1 MTEKDIQHIRDF
13 NRFYTNIIGLVDN
26 HILNSAYSLPEAR
39 VLYELFH
46 HQPCT
51 ASTIM
56 TSINMDK
63 GYLSRVLK
71 SFEKKGLLA
80 RKQSKEDG
88 RASTLVLTAK
98 GSKEF
103 ESINQA
109 SASQIKELLSR
120 LSPGQIKEAIEHM
133 GQLKEILSKASL

>member
-1 MTEKDIQHIRDF
+1 MTEKDIQRIRDF

-26 HILNSAYSLPEAR
+26 HILKSPYSLPEAR
-39 VLYELFH
+39 VLYELYH

-56 TSINMDK
+56 ASINMDK
-63 GYLSRVLK
+63 SYLSRLLK

-88 RASTLVLTAK
+88 RASILVLTTK
-98 GSKEF
+98 GNQEF
-103 ESINQA
+103 ENINKA
-109 SASQIKELLSR
+109 SAYQIKQLLSS
-120 LSPGQIKEAIEHM
+120 LSQEEVKEAIQHM
-133 GQLKEILSKASL
+133 EQLKKILSKS

>member
-13 NRFYTNIIGLVDN
+13 NRFYTNVIGLVDN
-26 HILNSAYSLPEAR
+26 HILNSQYSLPEAR

-46 HQPCT
+46 QQPCT
-51 ASTIM
+51 ASAIM

-71 SFEKKGLLA
+71 LFEKKGLLV

-98 GSKEF
+98 GNNEF
-103 ESINQA
+103 DSINQA
-109 SASQIKELLSR
+109 SASQIREILSH
-120 LSPGQIKEAIEHM
+120 LSPQEIKAAIDFM
-133 GQLKEILSKASL
+133 RRLKEILNKSAV

>member
-1 MTEKDIQHIRDF
+1 MTEKDIQRIRDF

-26 HILNSAYSLPEAR
+26 HILNSKYSLPEAR

-56 TSINMDK
+56 TSISMDK
-63 GYLSRVLK
+63 GYMSRVLK
-71 SFEKKGLLA
+71 SFEKKGLLN

-98 GSKEF
+98 GIKEF
-103 ESINQA
+103 EGINQA
-109 SASQIKELLSR
+109 SASQIKDLLSN
-120 LSPGQIKEAIEHM
+120 LNSQDIQAAIEHM
-133 GQLKEILSKASL
+133 EHLKEILSKTSR